1 MQHSIPATSLDF
13 LRVLQEN
20 NNRDWFNIHK
30 EEFTRQQHH
39 IEAFASSLLDE
50 LNTHDYIETPTG
62 KKSLHR
68 IYRDSRFSADKT
80 PYKTNWSGSYRR
92 ATSQLRGGYHFHLEP
107 GNSFIGGGFQAP
119 ESADLK
125 RIRDDISYD
134 ATPLRKILSEPAF
147 VENFGP
153 LRGKQLKTVPQGYDL
168 NNEGIDLLRFQQ
180 FRLRKNF
187 TDEEILSETFI
198 TAANE
203 VFRTM
208 RPFLNYMSRVLTS
221 DQNGLF
227 L

>member
-13 LRVLQEN
+13 LRVLREN
-20 NNRDWFNIHK
+20 NNRDWFNSNK
-30 EEFTRQQHH
+30 EEFTRQQNH

-203 VFRTM
+203 IFRTM